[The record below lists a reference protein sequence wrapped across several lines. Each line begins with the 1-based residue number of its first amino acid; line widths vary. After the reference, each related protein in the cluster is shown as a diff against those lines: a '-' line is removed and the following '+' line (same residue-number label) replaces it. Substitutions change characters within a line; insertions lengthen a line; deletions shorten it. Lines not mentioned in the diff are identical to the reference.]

1 MLKKLKKAGLLSMA
15 LLMCFSALKINQVNA
30 QSKGAYIKGLKAKK
44 HYYYDINND
53 GKKEDIY
60 YSTDYNSYNE
70 KIYFYLYINNKMV
83 KYQSTD
89 ALFPDDDY
97 DVKLY
102 DFNKKDNYYD
112 LVVGIDGEG
121 YSDLSIMRYKK
132 GKILNYK
139 IDPGK
144 CKRSSKFAYVLSI
157 SEKSGNGIIDF
168 TVKDVY
174 GLDYMLSTFTSFKY
188 VVNNKGIY
196 KQDTY
201 NYEAVGLTKT
211 HKYKAAR
218 NLNTYKKVTGSS
230 KAFIIKKNEKV
241 NVCNIYK
248 SNDGKIHLYVKNSK
262 GKYGWIRVGKNSPF
276 SNNIGVQ

>member
-30 QSKGAYIKGLKAKK
+30 QSKGAYIKELKPEK

-60 YSTDYNSYNE
+60 YSTDYSSYNE
-70 KIYFYLYINNKMV
+70 KAYFYLYINNKMV
-83 KYQSTD
+83 KSQSTTVF
-89 ALFPDDDY
+89 LPDEEY
-97 DVKLY
+97 NIKLY

-112 LVVGIDGEG
+112 LVVGVENLG
-121 YSDLSIMRYKK
+121 YSDLSIMRYKN

-157 SEKSGNGIIDF
+157 SEKSGKGIVDF

-174 GLDYMLSTFTSFKY
+174 GSDFMESTFTSFKY
-188 VVNNKGIY
+188 VVNNKGIF

-218 NLNTYKKVTGSS
+218 NLNAYKKVTGSS
-230 KAFIIKKNEKV
+230 KAFTIKKNEKV
-241 NVCNIYK
+241 NVCKIYK
-248 SNDGKIHLYVKNSK
+248 SKNGKIHLYVKNSK
-262 GKYGWIRVGKNSPF
+262 GKYGWIRVGKNRPF